1 MSDETVIAIFK
12 LGKKAHM
19 AELLHEGHVFMNTV
33 SYFADLED
41 GSPRSD
47 RDEGMGYCQQADDA
61 ILKMQH
67 EGEWRTVGKLRGEIR
82 VRDQDLA
89 TANLYSLHA
98 RRRSQ
103 YGALLELDRLGF
115 GDSYVCFLDAN
126 EFFRRLKNVAAQA
139 GHKLDYATV
148 NYVDRR
154 TYSGSIG
161 VFRKFSERAADS
173 ELRVAVLPGTGC
185 PLSLYLG
192 DLSDIAMMGSTSE
205 RLRLDPK
212 LQTNQRLEPVAQQLS
227 LKRRSSIR

>member
-1 MSDETVIAIFK
+1 MKDDAVIAIFK
-12 LGKKAHM
+12 LGERAYM

-41 GSPRSD
+41 GSRRSD
-47 RDEGMGYCQQADDA
+47 RDEGTGYCRPADGA
-61 ILKMQH
+61 TLKMQH
-67 EGEWRTVGKLRGEIR
+67 DGEWRTVGTLRGEIL
-82 VRDQDLA
+82 VRDRDLA
-89 TANLYSLHA
+89 TANLYCLHA

-115 GDSYVCFLDAN
+115 GDSYVLFLDVN
-126 EFFRRLKNVAAQA
+126 EFFRRLNEVATRVS
-139 GHKLDYATV
+139 HELRYAMV

-154 TYSGSIG
+154 SYSGSIG
-161 VFRKFSERAADS
+161 VFRKFLERAADS

-185 PLSLYLG
+185 PLSLRLG

-212 LQTNQRLEPVAQQLS
+212 LPL
-227 LKRRSSIR
+227 II